1 MASYKYV
8 NLKNIENFVKSKW
21 YFEHISKDEGKE
33 TNFRRSLKNLMP
45 F

>member
-1 MASYKYV
+1 MAGYKYV
-8 NLKNIENFVKSKW
+8 NLRKIENFVISKW

-33 TNFRRSLKNLMP
+33 TNFRRSLKNLML